1 MNTMEKSV
9 YVRESQIQVV
19 WQLFSAC

>member
-1 MNTMEKSV
+1 MNTMDKSV
-9 YVRESQIQVV
+9 YARESQIQVV